1 MIKIEYTYSV
11 NATVIFYTQDDT
23 SFRYNDAGFIGDVVE
38 RVTDDIVKH
47 NFVSA
52 DIIDVSTGEVLATVT
67 RE

>member
-11 NATVIFYTQDDT
+11 NATVIFYTQDAT

-38 RVTDDIVKH
+38 RVTDDIIKH

-52 DIIDVSTGEVLATVT
+52 DITDAGTGEVLATVT